1 MLFEPLLV
9 SSLSFVVATASSSI
23 ARVVRVS
30 GDDGLRETERVEGF
44 RAFGELKLRWRR
56 LLQPPSLLAILVT
69 VATCSAPLSLSGS
82 PVARV
87 WVLDFAAFDSGALP
101 LRRKSQLR
109 HQPSPDACRPLC
121 RTPSLRLP
129 RISRVSR
136 FKESKDNGEDEDE
149 TGNWALE
156 FSEREPPFL

>member
-56 LLQPPSLLAILVT
+56 LLQPPSLLAVQVAVAAVT
-69 VATCSAPLSLSGS
+69 VAGSLSCTLALTRKLGFRGWGLQ
-82 PVARV
+82 VAGDERGRWRAEKGV
-87 WVLDFAAFDSGALP
+87 GVL
-101 LRRKSQLR
+101 
-109 HQPSPDACRPLC
+109 
-121 RTPSLRLP
+121 
-129 RISRVSR
+129 V
-136 FKESKDNGEDEDE
+136 E
-149 TGNWALE
+149 
-156 FSEREPPFL
+156 